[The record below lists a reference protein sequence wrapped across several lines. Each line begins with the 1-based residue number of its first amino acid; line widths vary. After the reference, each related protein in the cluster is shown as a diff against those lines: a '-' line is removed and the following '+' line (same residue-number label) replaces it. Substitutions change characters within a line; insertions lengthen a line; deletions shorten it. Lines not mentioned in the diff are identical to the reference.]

1 MGKHAPRRGSV
12 AARPRKRAAS
22 LCPRVKCWPTGG
34 KGLLA
39 FAGYKVGMAHVVMAD
54 DSESPTKGQE
64 ITKPVTFIEVPPL
77 YVYSIVAYG
86 KETAGIRIIGE
97 VPAAGAPK
105 ELARSIV
112 PAKKG
117 GDIKKIEGMLG
128 RISEI
133 RVKAFTVPKKTGFA
147 KKTPEVFEIAVGGA
161 TPAEQLDYAKSVL
174 GKEVKAAD
182 VLAEG
187 EYVDVIGVTTGKGW
201 QGIVKRFGVALGPR
215 KATQTRRHGGS
226 IGAERQAKVEYTI
239 PRAGQMGF
247 HRRTDLNKRIL
258 KIVDAKE
265 VSRPGGFNDYGV
277 PAGECLVVE
286 GSVIG
291 PSKRFLKL
299 RKTLSGKHVKKT
311 AIKEIIWA

>member
-1 MGKHAPRRGSV
+1 V
-12 AARPRKRAAS
+12 WPRKRAAS
-22 LCPRVKCWPTGG
+22 LSPRIKCWPTGG
-34 KGLLA
+34 KGLEA
-39 FAGYKVGMAHVVMAD
+39 FGGYKVGMAHVVMTD

-64 ITKPVTFIEVPPL
+64 ITRPVTFIEVPPL
-77 YVYSIVAYG
+77 YIYSIVAYG
-86 KETAGIRIIGE
+86 KEPAGIRIIGE

-105 ELARSIV
+105 EIARTIV

-117 GDIKKIEGMLG
+117 GDLKKIEGMLD

-133 RVKAFTVPKKTGFA
+133 RVKAFTIPKKTGFA

-161 TPAEQLDYAKSVL
+161 TPAEQLEYAKGVL

-201 QGIVKRFGVALGPR
+201 QGIVKRFGVALGPH
-215 KATQTRRHGGS
+215 KSTQARRHGGS
-226 IGAERQAKVEYTI
+226 IGAERPAKVFYTI

-258 KIVDAKE
+258 KITGAKE
-265 VSRPGGFNDYGV
+265 ASRPGGFNDYGL
-277 PAGECLVVE
+277 PATDCLMVE

-299 RKTLSGKHVKKT
+299 RKTLSTKRAKKP
-311 AIKEIIWA
+311 AVKEIVWA